1 MSEPKF
7 CYRHPTRIAK
17 RKCFQCTRPLCPE
30 CQQKLDHHLF
40 CSDLCHK
47 NYMTGITVVKPR
59 PILRYSLYGGLFLL
73 FSGLVYFGLLAD
85 AFYSGG
91 DHAAQTS
98 VARMIP
104 SLPLENTAE
113 KPSTPDSVSITR
125 PINGMKSASQK
136 VEVDGKA
143 PANAVVAVYLN
154 GSLVESTV
162 AREGNYHFPGVLL
175 TKHANVLQTRYYSD
189 NGSSNFSPA
198 IMVLYQDPI
207 QEGDSSDWRFFQN
220 SADNISRGNL
230 GRKEIVFTF
239 DGGSDSNSCDSI
251 LKTLKQYNIRSTV
264 FLTGE
269 FIEKYPEMA
278 RRIGAEHEVGNHT
291 FNHEHLTTFATNS
304 AQKTAPNMTR
314 EELQSQLRK
323 TEELYF
329 NATGKRMA
337 SLWRAPFGEHNLEIR
352 KWAAELGYTHVAWTS
367 NPKNRQNLDSLDWV
381 PNQSYP
387 GYFPA
392 MLIKDRILSFGQN
405 EPEQANGGIILMH
418 LGTERADNDRVD
430 QWLPEI
436 IKTFRSRGYT
446 FITASELVDHL
457 DLLPNSMAEKR

>member
-17 RKCFQCTRPLCPE
+17 RKCFQCARPLCPD

-40 CSDLCHK
+40 CSDLCHRDYL
-47 NYMTGITVVKPR
+47 NATSVSKPR
-59 PILRYSLYGGLFLL
+59 PVLRYALYGSLFLSFL
-73 FSGLVYFGLLAD
+73 GLIYFGLLAD

-91 DHAAQTS
+91 DRTANRST
-98 VARMIP
+98 ARITP
-104 SLPLENTAE
+104 SLPVEPADKSPQDAVT
-113 KPSTPDSVSITR
+113 ITR
-125 PINGMKSASQK
+125 PINGMKSASQT
-136 VEVDGKA
+136 VEVEGKA

-154 GSLVESTV
+154 GSLIESTV
-162 AREGNYHFPGVLL
+162 ARGGIYNFSGVLL
-175 TKHANVLQTRYYSD
+175 TKHANVLQTRYYGD
-189 NGSSNFSPA
+189 NSTSNFSPA
-198 IMVLYQDPI
+198 IMVLYQEPI
-207 QEGDSSDWRFFQN
+207 QENNGSEWKFFQN

-230 GRKEIVFTF
+230 NRKELVLTF
-239 DGGSDSNSCDSI
+239 DGGSDENSADSI
-251 LKTLKQYNIRSTV
+251 LKTLKQFGIHSTV

-269 FIEKYPEMA
+269 FIEKYPDMT
-278 RRIGAEHEVGNHT
+278 RRIAQDHEVGNHT
-291 FNHEHLTTFATNS
+291 YSHEHLTTFASNS
-304 AQKTAPNMTR
+304 AQKTAIDITR
-314 EELQSQLRK
+314 EELHTQLRK
-323 TEELYF
+323 TEQLFY

-337 SLWRAPFGEHNLEIR
+337 PLWRAPFGEHNIEIR

-392 MLIKDRILSFGQN
+392 LLIKDRILTFGQN
-405 EPEQANGGIILMH
+405 ESEQANGGIILMH
-418 LGTERADNDRVD
+418 LGTDRADNDRVD

-457 DLLPNSMAEKR
+457 DLLPTTMAEKK